1 MLSKACSSVGES
13 MDQAV
18 QNNELRHAILHE
30 HAYAVPVDVWRQR
43 IEHHG
48 ALNTFLEAAAH
59 DPALHPNIKK
69 YIDLE
74 RWLPKYITIARL
86 LALHRTTG
94 KRILD
99 IGSGCGWFGLLCKE
113 LGHEPL
119 GLDHPER
126 SRFYRECCEIM
137 GIPVID
143 HDISPFTPLPVPGK
157 FDIIVLLMSS
167 FYIQHTYWEIPAW
180 RNFLQNLDELLGKDG
195 IILFELNMQ
204 YGVLYP
210 VELYDLFV
218 ECGYR
223 IAGRF
228 CLKVRGKRDASVAG
242 MFALLQ
248 NVDRQKS
255 VFLDLWRRAVH
266 RQLLF
271 CFPRTLAQL
280 RSISPEAVDLHVQQ
294 ALFFLLLQE
303 PDKALP
309 ILRQAVEL
317 CAYHPG
323 YHLLLARLLYRLGQK
338 EMALMVVEKARIQ
351 FSENILLQ
359 EWEKLLQMPEDM
371 PAGDISAFWRTSC
384 ATLRESSVFEE
395 LRYSS
400 HFRACMGE
408 SSLSPESWYLR
419 YGAVSLPLEEG
430 FVPLIY
436 WGMYNDVLLS
446 GEDPLVHYITVGQK
460 KNFAI

>member
-1 MLSKACSSVGES
+1 

-18 QNNELRHAILHE
+18 RNNGLRHAMLHE
-30 HAYAVPVDVWRQR
+30 HAYASSVDVWRQR
-43 IEHHG
+43 IRNHA
-48 ALNTFLEAAAH
+48 ALNSFLEAAAH
-59 DPALHPNIKK
+59 DPELHPNIRK
-69 YIDLE
+69 YIDQE

-86 LALHRTTG
+86 LELHRLAG

-99 IGSGCGWFGLLCKE
+99 IGSGCGWFSLLCKE

-119 GLDHPER
+119 GMDHPER
-126 SRFYRECCEIM
+126 SRFYRESCEIM
-137 GIPVID
+137 GVPVID
-143 HDISPFTPLPVPGK
+143 HDIRPFTSLPAPGK

-167 FYIQHTYWEIPAW
+167 FYIQHTYWDIAAW
-180 RNFLQNLDELLGKDG
+180 KNFLQNLDELLEKDG
-195 IILFELNMQ
+195 VILFELNMQ
-204 YGVLYP
+204 YGILYP
-210 VELYDLFV
+210 LELYDLFA
-218 ECGYR
+218 ESGYR

-228 CLKVRGKRDASVAG
+228 CLKVRGERASAAAG

-248 NVDRQKS
+248 NIDRQRA
-255 VFLDLWRRAVH
+255 VFTDLWRRAVH

-271 CFPRTLAQL
+271 CFPRTLARL
-280 RSISPEAVDLHVQQ
+280 RSISPEAVDLNVQQ
-294 ALFFLLLQE
+294 ALFCLLQQE

-323 YHLLLARLLYRLGQK
+323 YHLLLARLLYRRG
-338 EMALMVVEKARIQ
+338 EREKALAAVLGARRQ
-351 FSENILLQ
+351 FPENRLPQ
-359 EWEKLLQMPEDM
+359 EWERLLQTPEDM
-371 PAGDISAFWRTSC
+371 PVGDVSSFWRASC
-384 ATLRESSVFEE
+384 VTLQESPVFQE
-395 LRYSS
+395 LRHSS

-436 WGMYNDVLLS
+436 WGMYNDVLLT